1 MPDALPAV
9 ALAQM
14 EVRAGR
20 PDLNVDSMLGF
31 IGRARAAGAAIVA
44 FPEMCIPGYILGDAW
59 EIDALVED
67 FEGWS
72 DAIRDAS
79 RGVAVVFGNV
89 ALDRAAIGED
99 GRVRKLNAAWV
110 CHDGRFVERAGL
122 PAPLP
127 HGVHPKTLHPN
138 YRFFD
143 DDRHFYSLRKIAGET
158 GTRVSDWTIP
168 YEIPAG
174 GGVLRLGV
182 QLCEDVWHQD
192 YRDRHETLDT
202 LRAWHRAGADLVIN
216 LSASPWTWQKNDKRH
231 RVVREAMARSPA
243 PFFYVNQ
250 VGAQNNGKNV
260 LVFDGDTCGY
270 HTDGSLAGRAPP
282 WREAMLVFGGS
293 GGGTESAESA
303 GGIGSAGS
311 DGSAESAGGIGS
323 DGSAGNDGSLA
334 APPPWR
340 EAMPVFGGS
349 GGGDGGTGSAGRIG
363 SDGSAESA
371 EGAGSGGS
379 TGSTGIAP
387 EQTEIEAIHDAIV
400 TGLRHLDH
408 VRGCGNR
415 YLIGVS
421 GGIDSG
427 VVACMLRIA
436 FGPERVFAVNMP
448 TRFNAAVTRENARSL
463 CEALGVAYLSCPIED
478 LYRTLSAWIR
488 AAGFEREPGT
498 YTRLVDE
505 NLQARIRGSD
515 VLAGIAAKCG
525 LVFTNN
531 GNKTEVALGYAT
543 LYGDVNGAVAPI
555 ADLYKTQVFAL
566 ARAPQRDGVPA
577 RGHSP
582 QPHRRRDRAERG
594 AVRGPGRH
602 PGAGRSDQV
611 RIPRRPAAPA
621 RRVPAPSPR
630 PPGVVSRGGAAGAH
644 RMGRRGSAPGVLPR
658 RPRLRRGSGMG
669 RRAATRQ
676 LLQAHPGAAD
686 HRAQQARLRL
696 RLARKPAPRLRAAR
710 LGAGE
715 TGAAVRWLRPGGRD
729 RSPQHFERVGRL
741 DLRVPSRQAC
751 GGIDERRAEVFGVG
765 SGAGSWSGALRSR
778 NRSQPW
784 HVPAPCTHPPVSGAS
799 NTADT
804 SAAKPSSSA
813 EAAVS
818 PRAYLPCSTYAS
830 PRSTS
835 TVSVSSRGS
844 AIQYSGIPASA

>member
-20 PDLNVDSMLGF
+20 PDLNVESMLGF

-44 FPEMCIPGYILGDAW
+44 FPEMCIPGYVLGDAW

-72 DAIRDAS
+72 DAVRDAS
-79 RGVAVVFGNV
+79 RGIAVVFGNV

-158 GTRVSDWTIP
+158 STRVSDWTIP

-282 WREAMLVFGGS
+282 WREAMLVFGG
-293 GGGTESAESA
+293 GGGGAESA
-303 GGIGSAGS
+303 GSAGGTGSAGS

-371 EGAGSGGS
+371 EGAGSDGS
-379 TGSTGIAP
+379 TGSAGIAP

-463 CEALGVAYLSCPIED
+463 CEALGVDYLSCPIED
-478 LYRTLSAWIR
+478 LYRALSARIR

-566 ARAPQRDGVPA
+566 ARHLNETVFRREVIPRNLIDGGTVPSA
-577 RGHSP
+577 ELSEAQDVTRGLGDPIKYGYHDALLR
-582 QPHRRRDRAERG
+582 QLVEYR
-594 AVRGPGRH
+594 RH
-602 PGAGRSDQV
+602 PLDLLEWYR
-611 RIPRRPAAPA
+611 
-621 RRVPAPSPR
+621 
-630 PPGVVSRGGAAGAH
+630 AGA
-644 RMGRRGSAPGVLPR
+644 LPER
-658 RPRLRRGSGMG
+658 IGWG
-669 RRAATRQ
+669 
-676 LLQAHPGAAD
+676 D
-686 HRAQQARLRL
+686 ED
-696 RLARKPAPRLRAAR
+696 RLRAYFPDAR
-710 LGAGE
+710 AFVEDLEWVAGQ
-715 TGAAVRWLRPGGRD
+715 LRASCFKRIQAPPIIVLSKRAFG
-729 RSPQHFERVGRL
+729 F
-741 DLRVPSRQAC
+741 DLR
-751 GGIDERRAEVFGVG
+751 E
-765 SGAGSWSGALRSR
+765 
-778 NRSQPW
+778 SQL
-784 HVPAPCTHPPVSGAS
+784 PAYA
-799 NTADT
+799 
-804 SAAKPSSSA
+804 
-813 EAAVS
+813 
-818 PRAYLPCSTYAS
+818 PRAWERAKRALL
-830 PRSTS
+830 
-835 TVSVSSRGS
+835 
-844 AIQYSGIPASA
+844 SGG

>member
-1 MPDALPAV
+1 MPDGLPAV

-20 PDLNVDSMLGF
+20 PDLNVGSMLGF
-31 IGRARAAGAAIVA
+31 IERARAAGAAIVA

-72 DAIRDAS
+72 DAIREAS
-79 RGVAVVFGNV
+79 RGIAVVFGNV

-110 CHDGRFVERAGL
+110 CHDGRFVERTGL

-158 GTRVSDWTIP
+158 GTCVSDWTIP

-174 GGVLRLGV
+174 RGALRLGV

-231 RVVREAMARSPA
+231 RVVREAMARSPV

-270 HTDGSLAGRAPP
+270 RIGGSLAGRAPP
-282 WREAMLVFGGS
+282 WREAMLVFGV
-293 GGGTESAESA
+293 
-303 GGIGSAGS
+303 
-311 DGSAESAGGIGS
+311 S
-323 DGSAGNDGSLA
+323 DGSAGN
-334 APPPWR
+334 
-340 EAMPVFGGS
+340 
-349 GGGDGGTGSAGRIG
+349 TGNTRNTVNI
-363 SDGSAESA
+363 
-371 EGAGSGGS
+371 
-379 TGSTGIAP
+379 GSTGIAP
-387 EQTEIEAIHDAIV
+387 EQTEIEAIRDAIV

-448 TRFNAAVTRENARSL
+448 TRFNAGVTRENARSL
-463 CEALGVAYLSCPIED
+463 CEALGIDYLSCPIED
-478 LYRTLSAWIR
+478 LYRALSARIR
-488 AAGFEREPGT
+488 AAGFEHEPGT

-505 NLQARIRGSD
+505 NVQARIRGSD
-515 VLAGIAAKCG
+515 MLAGLAAKCG

-555 ADLYKTQVFAL
+555 ADLYKTQVLAL
-566 ARAPQRDGVPA
+566 ARHLNDTVFGHEVIPRNLIDGGTVPSA
-577 RGHSP
+577 ELSEAQDVTRGLGDPIRYGYHDALLR
-582 QPHRRRDRAERG
+582 QLVEYR
-594 AVRGPGRH
+594 RH
-602 PGAGRSDQV
+602 PLDLLEWYR
-611 RIPRRPAAPA
+611 
-621 RRVPAPSPR
+621 
-630 PPGVVSRGGAAGAH
+630 AGA
-644 RMGRRGSAPGVLPR
+644 LPER
-658 RPRLRRGSGMG
+658 IGWG
-669 RRAATRQ
+669 
-676 LLQAHPGAAD
+676 D
-686 HRAQQARLRL
+686 ED
-696 RLARKPAPRLRAAR
+696 RLRAYFPDAR
-710 LGAGE
+710 AFVEDLEWVAGQ
-715 TGAAVRWLRPGGRD
+715 LRASCFKRIQAPPIIVLSKRAFG
-729 RSPQHFERVGRL
+729 F
-741 DLRVPSRQAC
+741 DLR
-751 GGIDERRAEVFGVG
+751 E
-765 SGAGSWSGALRSR
+765 
-778 NRSQPW
+778 SQL
-784 HVPAPCTHPPVSGAS
+784 PAYA
-799 NTADT
+799 
-804 SAAKPSSSA
+804 
-813 EAAVS
+813 
-818 PRAYLPCSTYAS
+818 PRAWERAKRTLL
-830 PRSTS
+830 
-835 TVSVSSRGS
+835 
-844 AIQYSGIPASA
+844 SGG

>member
-1 MPDALPAV
+1 MPDGLPAV

-20 PDLNVDSMLGF
+20 PDLNVGSMLGF
-31 IGRARAAGAAIVA
+31 IERARAVGAAIVA
-44 FPEMCIPGYILGDAW
+44 FPEMCVPGYILGDTW

-72 DAIRDAS
+72 DAIREAS
-79 RGVAVVFGNV
+79 RGIAVVFGNV

-110 CHDGRFVERAGL
+110 CHDGRFVERTGL

-168 YEIPAG
+168 YEIPARRG
-174 GGVLRLGV
+174 ALRLGV

-202 LRAWHRAGADLVIN
+202 LRAWHRAGADLVVN

-231 RVVREAMARSPA
+231 RVVREAMARSPV

-270 HTDGSLAGRAPP
+270 RTGGSLAGRAPP

-293 GGGTESAESA
+293 
-303 GGIGSAGS
+303 
-311 DGSAESAGGIGS
+311 DGSAENT
-323 DGSAGNDGSLA
+323 GN
-334 APPPWR
+334 
-340 EAMPVFGGS
+340 
-349 GGGDGGTGSAGRIG
+349 TGNI
-363 SDGSAESA
+363 
-371 EGAGSGGS
+371 
-379 TGSTGIAP
+379 GSTGIAP
-387 EQTEIEAIHDAIV
+387 EQTEIEAIHDAIL

-448 TRFNAAVTRENARSL
+448 TRFNAGVTRENARSL
-463 CEALGVAYLSCPIED
+463 CEALGIDYLSCPIED
-478 LYRTLSAWIR
+478 LYRALSARIR
-488 AAGFEREPGT
+488 AAGFEHEPGT

-505 NLQARIRGSD
+505 NVQARIRGSD
-515 VLAGIAAKCG
+515 MLAGLAAKCG

-566 ARAPQRDGVPA
+566 ARHLNDTVFGREVIPRNLIDGGTVPSA
-577 RGHSP
+577 ELSEAQDVTRGLGDPIRYGYHDALLR
-582 QPHRRRDRAERG
+582 QLVEYR
-594 AVRGPGRH
+594 RH
-602 PGAGRSDQV
+602 PLDLLEWYR
-611 RIPRRPAAPA
+611 
-621 RRVPAPSPR
+621 
-630 PPGVVSRGGAAGAH
+630 AGA
-644 RMGRRGSAPGVLPR
+644 LPER
-658 RPRLRRGSGMG
+658 IGWG
-669 RRAATRQ
+669 
-676 LLQAHPGAAD
+676 D
-686 HRAQQARLRL
+686 ED
-696 RLARKPAPRLRAAR
+696 RLRAYFPDAR
-710 LGAGE
+710 AFVEDLEWVAGQ
-715 TGAAVRWLRPGGRD
+715 LRASCFKRIQAPPIIVLSKRAFG
-729 RSPQHFERVGRL
+729 F
-741 DLRVPSRQAC
+741 DLR
-751 GGIDERRAEVFGVG
+751 E
-765 SGAGSWSGALRSR
+765 
-778 NRSQPW
+778 SQL
-784 HVPAPCTHPPVSGAS
+784 PAYA
-799 NTADT
+799 
-804 SAAKPSSSA
+804 
-813 EAAVS
+813 
-818 PRAYLPCSTYAS
+818 PRAWERAKRALL
-830 PRSTS
+830 
-835 TVSVSSRGS
+835 
-844 AIQYSGIPASA
+844 SGG

>member
-20 PDLNVDSMLGF
+20 PDLNVESMLGF

-79 RGVAVVFGNV
+79 RGIAVVFGNV

-110 CHDGRFVERAGL
+110 CHDGRFVERTDL

-270 HTDGSLAGRAPP
+270 RTDGSLAGRAPP

-293 GGGTESAESA
+293 GGGAESA
-303 GGIGSAGS
+303 GSAGET
-311 DGSAESAGGIGS
+311 GSAGGI
-323 DGSAGNDGSLA
+323 
-334 APPPWR
+334 
-340 EAMPVFGGS
+340 
-349 GGGDGGTGSAGRIG
+349 GSAGRIG
-363 SDGSAESA
+363 SDGSAGSA
-371 EGAGSGGS
+371 EGAGSDGS
-379 TGSTGIAP
+379 TGSAGIAP

-463 CEALGVAYLSCPIED
+463 CEALGVDYLSCPIED
-478 LYRTLSAWIR
+478 LYRALSARIR

-566 ARAPQRDGVPA
+566 ARHLNETVFRREVIPRNLIDGGTVPSA
-577 RGHSP
+577 ELSEAQDVTRGLGDPIKYGYHDALLR
-582 QPHRRRDRAERG
+582 QLVEYR
-594 AVRGPGRH
+594 RH
-602 PGAGRSDQV
+602 PLDLLEWYR
-611 RIPRRPAAPA
+611 
-621 RRVPAPSPR
+621 
-630 PPGVVSRGGAAGAH
+630 AGA
-644 RMGRRGSAPGVLPR
+644 LPER
-658 RPRLRRGSGMG
+658 IGWG
-669 RRAATRQ
+669 
-676 LLQAHPGAAD
+676 D
-686 HRAQQARLRL
+686 ED
-696 RLARKPAPRLRAAR
+696 RLRAYFPDAR
-710 LGAGE
+710 AFVEDLEWVAGQ
-715 TGAAVRWLRPGGRD
+715 LRASCFKRIQAPPIIVLSKRAFG
-729 RSPQHFERVGRL
+729 F
-741 DLRVPSRQAC
+741 DLR
-751 GGIDERRAEVFGVG
+751 E
-765 SGAGSWSGALRSR
+765 
-778 NRSQPW
+778 SQL
-784 HVPAPCTHPPVSGAS
+784 PAYA
-799 NTADT
+799 
-804 SAAKPSSSA
+804 
-813 EAAVS
+813 
-818 PRAYLPCSTYAS
+818 PRAWERAKRALL
-830 PRSTS
+830 
-835 TVSVSSRGS
+835 
-844 AIQYSGIPASA
+844 SGG

>member
-20 PDLNVDSMLGF
+20 PDLNVESMLGF

-44 FPEMCIPGYILGDAW
+44 FPEMCIPGYVLGDAW

-72 DAIRDAS
+72 DAVRDAS
-79 RGVAVVFGNV
+79 RGIAVVFGNV

-293 GGGTESAESA
+293 GGGTGCIGSA
-303 GGIGSAGS
+303 GSAGS
-311 DGSAESAGGIGS
+311 DGSPTGRSPLWNEALPVF
-323 DGSAGNDGSLA
+323 DGSA
-334 APPPWR
+334 
-340 EAMPVFGGS
+340 
-349 GGGDGGTGSAGRIG
+349 
-363 SDGSAESA
+363 
-371 EGAGSGGS
+371 
-379 TGSTGIAP
+379 GIAP

-463 CEALGVAYLSCPIED
+463 CEALGVDYLSCPIED
-478 LYRTLSAWIR
+478 LYRALSARIR

-566 ARAPQRDGVPA
+566 ARHLNETVFRREVIPRNLIDGGTVPSA
-577 RGHSP
+577 ELSEAQDVTRGLGDPIKYGYHDALLR
-582 QPHRRRDRAERG
+582 QLVEYR
-594 AVRGPGRH
+594 RH
-602 PGAGRSDQV
+602 PLDLLEWYRA
-611 RIPRRPAAPA
+611 
-621 RRVPAPSPR
+621 
-630 PPGVVSRGGAAGAH
+630 
-644 RMGRRGSAPGVLPR
+644 GVLPER
-658 RPRLRRGSGMG
+658 IGWG
-669 RRAATRQ
+669 
-676 LLQAHPGAAD
+676 D
-686 HRAQQARLRL
+686 ED
-696 RLARKPAPRLRAAR
+696 RLRAYFPDAR
-710 LGAGE
+710 AFVEDLEWVAGQ
-715 TGAAVRWLRPGGRD
+715 VRASCFKRIQAPPIIVLSKRAFG
-729 RSPQHFERVGRL
+729 F
-741 DLRVPSRQAC
+741 DLR
-751 GGIDERRAEVFGVG
+751 E
-765 SGAGSWSGALRSR
+765 
-778 NRSQPW
+778 SQL
-784 HVPAPCTHPPVSGAS
+784 PAYA
-799 NTADT
+799 
-804 SAAKPSSSA
+804 
-813 EAAVS
+813 
-818 PRAYLPCSTYAS
+818 PRAWERAKRALL
-830 PRSTS
+830 
-835 TVSVSSRGS
+835 
-844 AIQYSGIPASA
+844 SGG

>member
-1 MPDALPAV
+1 MPGAGTAAPAVASRIRRFRAMKSWGGRTGAVASRIRRAKCIPHHPATRCAPYPVRGTPAVPDALPAV

-20 PDLNVDSMLGF
+20 PDLNVESMLGF

-44 FPEMCIPGYILGDAW
+44 FPEMCIPGYVLGDAW

-67 FEGWS
+67 FQGWS

-79 RGVAVVFGNV
+79 RGIAVVFGNV

-293 GGGTESAESA
+293 GGGT
-303 GGIGSAGS
+303 
-311 DGSAESAGGIGS
+311 
-323 DGSAGNDGSLA
+323 
-334 APPPWR
+334 
-340 EAMPVFGGS
+340 
-349 GGGDGGTGSAGRIG
+349 
-363 SDGSAESA
+363 
-371 EGAGSGGS
+371 
-379 TGSTGIAP
+379 GIAP

-427 VVACMLRIA
+427 VVASMLRIA

-478 LYRTLSAWIR
+478 LYRALSARIR
-488 AAGFEREPGT
+488 AAGFEHEPGT

-515 VLAGIAAKCG
+515 MLAGIAAKCG

-566 ARAPQRDGVPA
+566 ARRLNETVFRREVIPRNLIDGGTVPSA
-577 RGHSP
+577 ELSEAQDVTRGLGDPIKYGYHDALLR
-582 QPHRRRDRAERG
+582 QLVEYR
-594 AVRGPGRH
+594 RH
-602 PGAGRSDQV
+602 PLDLLEWYRA
-611 RIPRRPAAPA
+611 
-621 RRVPAPSPR
+621 
-630 PPGVVSRGGAAGAH
+630 
-644 RMGRRGSAPGVLPR
+644 GVLPER
-658 RPRLRRGSGMG
+658 IGWG
-669 RRAATRQ
+669 
-676 LLQAHPGAAD
+676 D
-686 HRAQQARLRL
+686 ED
-696 RLARKPAPRLRAAR
+696 RLRAYFPDAR
-710 LGAGE
+710 AFVEDLEWVAGQ
-715 TGAAVRWLRPGGRD
+715 LRASCFKRIQAPPIIVLSKRAFG
-729 RSPQHFERVGRL
+729 F
-741 DLRVPSRQAC
+741 DLR
-751 GGIDERRAEVFGVG
+751 E
-765 SGAGSWSGALRSR
+765 
-778 NRSQPW
+778 SQL
-784 HVPAPCTHPPVSGAS
+784 PAYA
-799 NTADT
+799 
-804 SAAKPSSSA
+804 
-813 EAAVS
+813 
-818 PRAYLPCSTYAS
+818 PRAWERAKRALL
-830 PRSTS
+830 
-835 TVSVSSRGS
+835 
-844 AIQYSGIPASA
+844 SGG